1 MRLAL
6 LTMHTAE
13 RLAAEGL
20 RTRDGHL
27 AEALANRADVS
38 ELLLVDR
45 PPTFAEM
52 ALRRRRRRVAIA
64 AIPAIPSGATVMR
77 PWSRAIVAPLIKK
90 RYWWASAYDT
100 SHLTTRSVERVMAR
114 LQDADAVISFVPS
127 SVDLWRNCSVPVV
140 FDVLDDWMSHPQ
152 LGGADPA
159 LFEAK
164 YRETFSRAAAITAP
178 TIAAARL
185 ARRFGRTATVI
196 PNAVDVDAFSRR
208 ALSGSHSWLETLSR
222 YPRPWMLYVGK
233 LQERI
238 DVDLVL
244 ALADSCAG
252 SILLAGPVLSE
263 SWISP
268 LRRSTRIQF
277 LGDVPYSN
285 VPGLMSAADVALI
298 PHRVG
303 EGENA
308 GDAIKAY
315 EYAAAGA
322 RIVATP
328 IIGSER
334 FGAWGIDVVTGQKEF
349 VRHVVALATDERP
362 LRHRLPPSALEH
374 ETWDARADALV
385 RVIRSVIRV
394 SSPSP
399 SAEVAAL

>member
-27 AEALANRADVS
+27 AEALGNRADVS
-38 ELLLVDR
+38 ELLLIDR
-45 PPTFAEM
+45 PPTLAEM
-52 ALRRRRRRVAIA
+52 ALRRRRRRVAVHA
-64 AIPAIPSGATVMR
+64 LSGGGTVMR
-77 PWSRAIVAPLIKK
+77 VWSRAIVAPVIKR
-90 RYWWASAYDT
+90 RYWWACAYDT
-100 SHLTTRSVERVMAR
+100 SHLTARSVDRVMAR
-114 LQDADAVISFVPS
+114 LQAVDAVISFVPS

-140 FDVLDDWMSHPQ
+140 FDLLDDWMSHPQ
-152 LGGADPA
+152 LGGAYPN

-164 YRETFSRAAAITAP
+164 YRETFSRASAITAP
-178 TIAAARL
+178 TIAAANL

-196 PNAVDVDAFSRR
+196 PNAVDVESFSRN
-208 ALSGSHSWLETLSR
+208 ALSGSRGWSEMLSR

-238 DVDLVL
+238 DVDLVS
-244 ALADSCAG
+244 ALADSTAG

-268 LRRSTRIQF
+268 LRRSTKINF
-277 LGDVPYSN
+277 LGDVPYSS
-285 VPGLMSAADVALI
+285 VPGLMSAVDVALI

-322 RIVATP
+322 RVVATP

-334 FGAWGIDVVTGQKEF
+334 FGAWGIDVVPGEEAF
-349 VRHVVALATDERP
+349 VRHVVGLATDERP
-362 LRHRLPPSALEH
+362 LSQRLAPSGLKV
-374 ETWDARADALV
+374 ETWTERAEALV
-385 RVIRSVIRV
+385 RVIRGVVPV
-394 SSPSP
+394 SSP
-399 SAEVAAL
+399 SAEVAAV